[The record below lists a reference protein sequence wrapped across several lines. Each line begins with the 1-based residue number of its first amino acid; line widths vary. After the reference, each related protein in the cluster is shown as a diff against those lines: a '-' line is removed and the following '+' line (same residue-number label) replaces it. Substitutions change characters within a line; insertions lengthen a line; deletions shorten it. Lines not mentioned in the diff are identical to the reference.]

1 MEKFQDHYKA
11 AKPKS
16 PAENLRDPVNSA
28 EQAHQYEEAVPEPQ
42 NLQKACF
49 SCVVKIDPIWHSVY
63 AVQWCKYNCFFGD
76 NNHEDLVVD
85 HVEPEDAE
93 GVLCLLS
100 AARAISKEVIL
111 IT

>member
-1 MEKFQDHYKA
+1 MKSNVVFKIFALAIWTLATSYEPAKLEKFQDHYKA

-49 SCVVKIDPIWHSVY
+49 SYVVKICPI
-63 AVQWCKYNCFFGD
+63 F
-76 NNHEDLVVD
+76 
-85 HVEPEDAE
+85 
-93 GVLCLLS
+93 LCGT
-100 AARAISKEVIL
+100 VM
-111 IT
+111 